1 MALVTECSQTVL
13 VSCLPFYLRSD
24 GEAELYRSAD
34 FALNQCIA
42 RAEQGGKWTFTDAER
57 TALEALLRVHDK
69 ELAAVPVHRYLEVS
83 TSDVISPE
91 GDAAIFLD

>member
-1 MALVTECSQTVL
+1 MLALA
-13 VSCLPFYLRSD
+13 FYLRSD

-42 RAEQGGKWTFTDAER
+42 RAVRGGKWTFTDAER

-69 ELAAVPVHRYLEVS
+69 QLASVPVHRYLEALEQHVGTPS
-83 TSDVISPE
+83 FNLPIESH
-91 GDAAIFLD
+91 